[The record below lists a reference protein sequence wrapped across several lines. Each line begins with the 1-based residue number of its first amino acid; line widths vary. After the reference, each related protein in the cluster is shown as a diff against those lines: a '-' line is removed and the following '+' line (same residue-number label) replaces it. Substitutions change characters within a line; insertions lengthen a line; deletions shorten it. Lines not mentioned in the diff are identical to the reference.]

1 MQGRISGRVII
12 VDHGWHHGHVLLL
25 WFWFL
30 YQSWFRWWKL
40 YTAISECDFEYPE
53 FLNLNISAMQFLQLS
68 LHNKWGFL
76 LRICSVNVTK
86 SALWI
91 WSHLLKKSL
100 IQNFM
105 FCAMYVFSYWQNQD
119 TNDKRQNHFA
129 WQSKI
134 TFLLGFFSVKYST
147 EYATE

>member
-1 MQGRISGRVII
+1 MASWSCTFVMVLISVSIMISTMEII
-12 VDHGWHHGHVLLL
+12 HGH
-25 WFWFL
+25 FRM
-30 YQSWFRWWKL
+30 WFRIPWIFEFE
-40 YTAISECDFEYPE
+40 YFCNAISSIITAQQMMFSIKDLF
-53 FLNLNISAMQFLQLS
+53 
-68 LHNKWGFL
+68 G
-76 LRICSVNVTK
+76 K

-100 IQNFM
+100 IEKFM